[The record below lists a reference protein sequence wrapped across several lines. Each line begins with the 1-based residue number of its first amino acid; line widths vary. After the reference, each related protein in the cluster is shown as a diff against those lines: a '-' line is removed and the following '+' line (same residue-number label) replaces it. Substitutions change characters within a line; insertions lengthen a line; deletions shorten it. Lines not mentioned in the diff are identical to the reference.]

1 MNDETDFDCISSRR
15 TLEINQLYQSNDPKL
30 IQIALLLKEA
40 SAKAYKGCTVQND
53 PDYSLYAEVEKH
65 AIYLESKQ
73 TNQHNQFVD
82 RINRSLELYNP
93 LIIDTSKNP
102 EQQPNRSTSKENN
115 EQDMTDD
122 MNSNAQFQIQI
133 PPHIANEIELI
144 SNHNYIN
151 KAINYS
157 RTQHDI

>member
-93 LIIDTSKNP
+93 LIIDTSKYSHVDS
-102 EQQPNRSTSKENN
+102 QLYTLRSKALKGVWPLRTL
-115 EQDMTDD
+115 
-122 MNSNAQFQIQI
+122 QF
-133 PPHIANEIELI
+133 I
-144 SNHNYIN
+144 SLLLV
-151 KAINYS
+151 
-157 RTQHDI
+157 